1 MFNIKI
7 LGVSIN
13 KGISN
18 LPDGSFVQGG
28 LIYNELLAIYKMK
41 IKIMIKKIL
50 IGLAVLLVNIQF
62 YRPSK
67 NLSDDTSN
75 DISMVYT
82 VPDDV
87 KAILQRSCNDCHSNK
102 TVYPWYAEVQP
113 VEWWLNDHI
122 VDGKR
127 HFNLNNFTAMKA
139 AVQKKKMEECME
151 QIKKNEMPLNSYTWI
166 HKDAI
171 LSEADKQTIYTWCRN
186 IIDTLKAKYPPDS
199 LILKQEKGRG

>member
-1 MFNIKI
+1 
-7 LGVSIN
+7 
-13 KGISN
+13 
-18 LPDGSFVQGG
+18 
-28 LIYNELLAIYKMK
+28 
-41 IKIMIKKIL
+41 MIRKIL
-50 IGLAVLLVNIQF
+50 IGLAIIFIIIQF
-62 YRPSK
+62 FRPSK
-67 NLSDDTSN
+67 NLSDDTSK
-75 DISMVYT
+75 DISMLYN

-87 KAILQRSCNDCHSNK
+87 KSILQRSCNDCHTNK

-139 AVQKKKMEECME
+139 AVQKKKMEECMD
-151 QIKKNEMPLNSYTWI
+151 QIKKDEMPLNSYTWI

-171 LSEADKQTIYTWCRN
+171 LSETDKQTIYAWCRQ

-199 LILKQEKGRG
+199 LILKEEKWHG